1 MTTRLILVRHGQTEA
16 NKNSLALGRADV
28 PLNDLGREQASR
40 LAKALSDRPITNVYA
55 SPLSRTRE
63 TAEPIG
69 AALGLEVQID
79 ESLIEM
85 DVGELDGLDF
95 GAVRENYPGFIETW
109 LSDDGPEQPMPG
121 GESLRQVSE
130 RASGFLEHV
139 SGEHAGVTTCA
150 VSHNFVILTM
160 LVQVMGL
167 ELRSFRRLRHGVAAV
182 SVVEW
187 DGKVWRVEKLNDT
200 CHLD

>member
-28 PLNDLGREQASR
+28 PLNELGREQASR
-40 LAKALSDRPITNVYA
+40 LANALSNDPITKVYA

-63 TAEPIG
+63 TAGPIA
-69 AALGLEVQID
+69 AALGLEVQIE

-95 GAVRENYPGFIETW
+95 GAVRENYPGFTETW

-121 GESLRQVSE
+121 GESLRQVFE
-130 RASGFLEHV
+130 RSARFLEHV
-139 SGEHAGVTTCA
+139 KGEHSGLTTCA

-167 ELRSFRRLRHGVAAV
+167 ELRSFRRLRHGVGAV

-187 DGKVWRVEKLNDT
+187 DGKMWRVEKLNDT